1 MTPPEVES
9 RLAELRSTDQ
19 IQLWVTFVDTL
30 DGIPVEQWT
39 QQTRELS
46 DLGASDALLVVAVD
60 EGRYWFEFDDPEA
73 SPTADQ
79 LTAQEIADRDIEP
92 RLAAGDWAGAVTGAA
107 DGLERQGSGS
117 EISPFAILAIIVVII
132 ALVAAVVLFA
142 AIIVRIMT
150 ARGATTRGTT
160 ARP

>member
-1 MTPPEVES
+1 TALATVVAFLACALVWAAPGASAEPPSNLQQQLTDSAGVLGGDTSEVES
-9 RLAELRSTDQ
+9 RLAELRSSDQ

-92 RLAAGDWAGAVTGAA
+92 RLATGD
-107 DGLERQGSGS
+107 
-117 EISPFAILAIIVVII
+117 
-132 ALVAAVVLFA
+132 
-142 AIIVRIMT
+142 
-150 ARGATTRGTT
+150 
-160 ARP
+160 